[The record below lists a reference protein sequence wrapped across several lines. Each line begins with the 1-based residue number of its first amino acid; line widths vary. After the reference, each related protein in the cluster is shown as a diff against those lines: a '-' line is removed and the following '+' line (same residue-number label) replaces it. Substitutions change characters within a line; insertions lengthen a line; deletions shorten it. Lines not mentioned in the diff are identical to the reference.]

1 MPDFQK
7 GVDKSEYAQS
17 SISDLLLHTS
27 SRSVLSYFQLG
38 RIGVSGAISNSYSH
52 SEWVAVAAGGD
63 FTLFFSNVK
72 CPGEVAVAYALL
84 ILCID

>member
-38 RIGVSGAISNSYSH
+38 RIGIRCHLQLLLSLRV
-52 SEWVAVAAGGD
+52 VAVAAGGD

>member
-52 SEWVAVAAGGD
+52 LEWLLWQLVATSHYSSQMSSVLAR
-63 FTLFFSNVK
+63 
-72 CPGEVAVAYALL
+72 
-84 ILCID
+84 